1 MANEK
6 TFKAQVLTPEG
17 SRFDGD
23 VISVSVPG
31 ASGSFQMLHNHA
43 PIISAL
49 GVGRVDIQKADD
61 TTLTFAVSGGFVEMS
76 NNEVTLLAERAVKP
90 SDIDVE
96 AARQQ
101 LSEAKEKL
109 KETSSVM
116 LSDVEHDIK
125 DAENL
130 IKMAGS

>member
-1 MANEK
+1 MASEK
-6 TFKAQVLTPEG
+6 TFQAQVLTPEG
-17 SRFDGD
+17 SRFDGE
-23 VISVSVPG
+23 VVSVSVPG
-31 ASGSFQMLHNHA
+31 ASGSFQMLYNHA

-109 KETSSVM
+109 KESSSVM